1 MSSSAEE
8 TSVRLG
14 AVAAD
19 RREDRVPG
27 RSERLPRGLSH
38 RPAPLWR
45 RVSLLVRRTHMYI
58 ALFVTPW
65 LAMYALS
72 TIVFNHAAQV
82 DRLYQKIYGP
92 RFDQYV
98 IERQLS
104 YSRTFPAGASLRTKA
119 EEILA
124 DLNLNGSFG
133 VEKSEDRLVIAR
145 RDPFVPRR
153 ITFYPSTHR
162 LMIER
167 QTSRLASILTTLH
180 TQVTYTN
187 KLKRI
192 KAWAASVD
200 LTVATML
207 LLVLSGLWMWWEL
220 KVTRFTGSLFLLMG
234 VLLFCAFL
242 FLA

>member
-1 MSSSAEE
+1 
-8 TSVRLG
+8 
-14 AVAAD
+14 
-19 RREDRVPG
+19 
-27 RSERLPRGLSH
+27 
-38 RPAPLWR
+38 
-45 RVSLLVRRTHMYI
+45 MYI

-82 DRLYQKIYGP
+82 DRLYQKLYGP

-98 IERQLS
+98 MERQLS
-104 YSRTFPAGASLRTKA
+104 YGKGFPADASLRTRA
-119 EEILA
+119 EEILT

-133 VEKSEDRLVIAR
+133 VEKSADRLVITR

-162 LMIER
+162 LVVER
-167 QTSRLASILTTLH
+167 QTSRLASILTALH

-207 LLVLSGLWMWWEL
+207 LLVFSGIWMWWEL
-220 KVTRFTGSLFLLMG
+220 KVTRYAGSVFLFMG
-234 VLLFCAFL
+234 ILLFCAFL